1 MRCAGELLCIAAH
14 ETQRAV
20 VREVLQCLALQNS
33 ILVSLPQPRVEEV
46 RMMPHEV
53 AAHALIAEQVLSVVI
68 SQEETMAI
76 RSNDVHELFL
86 EALRGARL
94 E

>member
-1 MRCAGELLCIAAH
+1 MAWRKNLSLELVKRAKSAAGGVDAWNRIL
-14 ETQRAV
+14 TP
-20 VREVLQCLALQNS
+20 ALK
-33 ILVSLPQPRVEEV
+33 
-46 RMMPHEV
+46 
-53 AAHALIAEQVLSVVI
+53 HALIAEQVLSVVI